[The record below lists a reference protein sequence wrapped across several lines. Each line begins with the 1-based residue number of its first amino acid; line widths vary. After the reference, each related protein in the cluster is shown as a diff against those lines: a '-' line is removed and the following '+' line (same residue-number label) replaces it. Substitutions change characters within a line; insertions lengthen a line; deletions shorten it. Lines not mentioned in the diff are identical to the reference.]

1 VTFERRAGAE
11 RHHRRTVTSGSVHHG
26 AHFFGG
32 QRKHND
38 IRFARLVPGLAVT
51 MLLELCGRGGAA
63 VTEARAK
70 ISNESRARVSR
81 EN

>member
-1 VTFERRAGAE
+1 
-11 RHHRRTVTSGSVHHG
+11 
-26 AHFFGG
+26 
-32 QRKHND
+32 
-38 IRFARLVPGLAVT
+38 

-70 ISNESRARVSR
+70 IGNESRARVSR